1 MKKNMFLT
9 TVAGMGY
16 PDIADYDHTAAR
28 NNVSAYSNVIIY
40 PHIVTE

>member
-1 MKKNMFLT
+1 MTNKERMLEKHILT

-28 NNVSAYSNVIIY
+28 NNVSAYTS
-40 PHIVTE
+40 